1 MKRGQSLEF
10 FVEGGRSRSG
20 KPYYPKAGL
29 LSIVVDW
36 VLASR
41 NETDGILQLDALI
54 VPVSISYEKIM
65 DGNFTRE
72 QMVSMEAHIS
82 IHGFAHLVALL

>member
-1 MKRGQSLEF
+1 MRRGQSLEF

-20 KPYYPKAGL
+20 KPYSPKAGL

-72 QMVSMEAHIS
+72 QMV
-82 IHGFAHLVALL
+82 G